1 MDNVYE
7 DVISGVYRLR
17 LISPSHAGL
26 CCFTLPT
33 SSGGSRPTSICI
45 SGRQR
50 GPGGENKRQNIQRY
64 GCHHPTARTT
74 TGHDVPTP
82 PVCVCV
88 CVRPPAESAATR
100 HGRRPL
106 PPLGR
111 GESSTGRA
119 ADFSSEPISH
129 IPSERPRRAA
139 AAAATAPSLTSDRT
153 VTVNQ
158 QQEHL

>member
-1 MDNVYE
+1 MGGRRKSAEAALQSSPLQEEEKKLHMDNVYE

-17 LISPSHAGL
+17 LIFPSHAGL
-26 CCFTLPT
+26 CCFTLRT
-33 SSGGSRPTSICI
+33 SSRGLRPTSICI

-82 PVCVCV
+82 PVCVC
-88 CVRPPAESAATR
+88 CLRLSQQQLA

-111 GESSTGRA
+111 GESSAGRA

-129 IPSERPRRAA
+129 IPSERPR
-139 AAAATAPSLTSDRT
+139 
-153 VTVNQ
+153 
-158 QQEHL
+158 